1 MNFHENFMEN
11 KYIDKLN
18 LLSPKQRI
26 INTLFTGKNIISLK
40 INPKLF
46 INQNTN
52 VTRFIK
58 KNFSLYYYRVIKL

>member
-1 MNFHENFMEN
+1 MEN

-58 KNFSLYYYRVIKL
+58 KNFSLYYYRVIKLWN